1 MFASYRSPNSLSK
14 KMMRVIF
21 SIYLFVTCL
30 ITSMQFL
37 TEYLKTQDSISDE
50 LKQLQETVQGPVST
64 SLWQYDQTQLD
75 VLVDGLI
82 KMPVIEGVDVFD
94 KHGKSMISK
103 RSYTQASLP
112 LSIFETKSKLYWT
125 LNGTRVFLGTLV
137 LYSSSE
143 VVLDRVLF
151 GFFLIAITAMIKLS
165 ILFGLFIWAFDRY
178 LARPL
183 KELMQQVNE
192 VQSSKNT
199 RKRINLSHIENNE
212 LSQLQDHMNT
222 MLFSMER
229 DRERLLEDEKSK
241 RDWLEEA
248 VTKRTKDLQ
257 VLNEKLKTLATR
269 DSLTGTLNRGSFFNT
284 ANHLLEL
291 SQRQKLPA
299 SFILI
304 DLDYFK
310 NINDTYGHFV
320 GDKVLIHFTDTV
332 QSMIRESDL
341 IGRVGGEEFALF
353 LPNTGLDNAFK
364 LANKIRKAVVD
375 STLEVDGE
383 TVMYTVSLGVA
394 SSELK
399 DCSVIELFKV
409 ADLKLYC
416 AKDKGRD
423 RVEK

>member
-1 MFASYRSPNSLSK
+1 
-14 KMMRVIF
+14 
-21 SIYLFVTCL
+21 
-30 ITSMQFL
+30 MQFL
-37 TEYLKTQDSISDE
+37 TEYLKTQDSISYE

-64 SLWQYDQTQLD
+64 SLWQYDQTQLG
-75 VLVDGLI
+75 VLVDGLV

-112 LSIFETKSKLYWT
+112 LSIFETKSELYWT

-143 VVLDRVLF
+143 VVLNRVLF

-269 DSLTGTLNRGSFFNT
+269 DSLTGTLNRGSFFDT

-341 IGRVGGEEFALF
+341 VGRVGGEEFALF

-383 TVMYTVSLGVA
+383 TVIYTVSQGVA

>member
-1 MFASYRSPNSLSK
+1 
-14 KMMRVIF
+14 
-21 SIYLFVTCL
+21 
-30 ITSMQFL
+30 MQFL
-37 TEYLKTQDSISDE
+37 TEYLKTQNSISYE

-64 SLWQYDQTQLD
+64 SLWQYDQTQLG
-75 VLVDGLI
+75 VLVDGLV

-112 LSIFETKSKLYWT
+112 LSIFETKSELYWT

-269 DSLTGTLNRGSFFNT
+269 DSLTGTLNRGSFFDT

-364 LANKIRKAVVD
+364 LASKIRKAVVD

-383 TVMYTVSLGVA
+383 TVIYTVSQGVA

>member
-1 MFASYRSPNSLSK
+1 
-14 KMMRVIF
+14 
-21 SIYLFVTCL
+21 
-30 ITSMQFL
+30 MQFL
-37 TEYLKTQDSISDE
+37 TEYLKTQNSISYE

-64 SLWQYDQTQLD
+64 SLWQYDQTQLG

-112 LSIFETKSKLYWT
+112 LSIFETKSELYWT
-125 LNGTRVFLGTLV
+125 LNGKRIFLGTLV

-269 DSLTGTLNRGSFFNT
+269 DSLTGTLNRGSFFDT

-320 GDKVLIHFTDTV
+320 GDKVLIHFTDTA

-383 TVMYTVSLGVA
+383 TVIYTVSQGVA

>member
-1 MFASYRSPNSLSK
+1 
-14 KMMRVIF
+14 
-21 SIYLFVTCL
+21 
-30 ITSMQFL
+30 MQFL
-37 TEYLKTQDSISDE
+37 TEYLKTQNSISYE

-64 SLWQYDQTQLD
+64 SLWQYDQTQLG

-112 LSIFETKSKLYWT
+112 LSIFETKSELYWT

-192 VQSSKNT
+192 VQSSKNV

-269 DSLTGTLNRGSFFNT
+269 DSLTGTLNRGSFFDT

-364 LANKIRKAVVD
+364 LASKIRKAVVD

-383 TVMYTVSLGVA
+383 TVIYTVSQGVA

>member
-1 MFASYRSPNSLSK
+1 
-14 KMMRVIF
+14 
-21 SIYLFVTCL
+21 
-30 ITSMQFL
+30 MQFL
-37 TEYLKTQDSISDE
+37 TEYLKTQNSISYE

-64 SLWQYDQTQLD
+64 SLWQYDQTQLG
-75 VLVDGLI
+75 VLVDGLV

-269 DSLTGTLNRGSFFNT
+269 DSLTGTLNRGSFFDT

-364 LANKIRKAVVD
+364 LASKIRKAVVD

-383 TVMYTVSLGVA
+383 TVIYTVSQGVA

>member
-1 MFASYRSPNSLSK
+1 
-14 KMMRVIF
+14 
-21 SIYLFVTCL
+21 
-30 ITSMQFL
+30 MQFL
-37 TEYLKTQDSISDE
+37 TEYLKTQDSISYE

-64 SLWQYDQTQLD
+64 SLWQYDQTQLG

-112 LSIFETKSKLYWT
+112 LSIFETKSELYWT
-125 LNGTRVFLGTLV
+125 LNGKRIFLGTLV

-269 DSLTGTLNRGSFFNT
+269 DSLTGTLNRGSFFDT

-375 STLEVDGE
+375 STLEVDSE
-383 TVMYTVSLGVA
+383 TVIYTVSQGVA

-399 DCSVIELFKV
+399 DCSVTELFKV

>member
-37 TEYLKTQDSISDE
+37 TEYLKTQNSISYE

-64 SLWQYDQTQLD
+64 SLWQYDQTQLG

-112 LSIFETKSKLYWT
+112 LSIFETKSELYWT

-192 VQSSKNT
+192 VQSSKNV

-269 DSLTGTLNRGSFFNT
+269 DSLTGILNRGSF
-284 ANHLLEL
+284 
-291 SQRQKLPA
+291 
-299 SFILI
+299 
-304 DLDYFK
+304 
-310 NINDTYGHFV
+310 
-320 GDKVLIHFTDTV
+320 
-332 QSMIRESDL
+332 
-341 IGRVGGEEFALF
+341 
-353 LPNTGLDNAFK
+353 
-364 LANKIRKAVVD
+364 
-375 STLEVDGE
+375 
-383 TVMYTVSLGVA
+383 
-394 SSELK
+394 
-399 DCSVIELFKV
+399 
-409 ADLKLYC
+409 
-416 AKDKGRD
+416 
-423 RVEK
+423 

>member
-1 MFASYRSPNSLSK
+1 
-14 KMMRVIF
+14 
-21 SIYLFVTCL
+21 
-30 ITSMQFL
+30 MQFL
-37 TEYLKTQDSISDE
+37 TEYLKTQDSISYE

-64 SLWQYDQTQLD
+64 SLWQYDQTQLG
-75 VLVDGLI
+75 VLVDGLV

-112 LSIFETKSKLYWT
+112 LSIFETKSELYWT

-269 DSLTGTLNRGSFFNT
+269 DSLTGTLNRGSFFDT

-332 QSMIRESDL
+332 KSMIRESDL

-383 TVMYTVSLGVA
+383 TVIYTVSIGVA
-394 SSELK
+394 SSGLK
-399 DCSVIELFKV
+399 DCSVTELFKV

>member
-1 MFASYRSPNSLSK
+1 
-14 KMMRVIF
+14 
-21 SIYLFVTCL
+21 
-30 ITSMQFL
+30 MQFL
-37 TEYLKTQDSISDE
+37 TEYLKTQNSISYE

-64 SLWQYDQTQLD
+64 SLWQYDQTQLG

-112 LSIFETKSKLYWT
+112 LSIFETKSELYWT
-125 LNGTRVFLGTLV
+125 LNGKRIFLGTLV

-269 DSLTGTLNRGSFFNT
+269 DSLTGTLNRGSFFDT

-364 LANKIRKAVVD
+364 LASKIRKAVVD

-383 TVMYTVSLGVA
+383 TVIYTVSQGVA

-399 DCSVIELFKV
+399 DCSVTELFKV

>member
-1 MFASYRSPNSLSK
+1 
-14 KMMRVIF
+14 
-21 SIYLFVTCL
+21 
-30 ITSMQFL
+30 MQFL
-37 TEYLKTQDSISDE
+37 TEYLKTQNSISYE

-64 SLWQYDQTQLD
+64 SLWQYDQTQLG

-112 LSIFETKSKLYWT
+112 LSIFETKSELYWT
-125 LNGTRVFLGTLV
+125 LNGKRIFLGTLV

-269 DSLTGTLNRGSFFNT
+269 DSLTGTLNRGSFFDT

-383 TVMYTVSLGVA
+383 TVIYTVSQGVA

>member
-1 MFASYRSPNSLSK
+1 
-14 KMMRVIF
+14 
-21 SIYLFVTCL
+21 
-30 ITSMQFL
+30 MQFL
-37 TEYLKTQDSISDE
+37 TEYLKTQDSISYE

-64 SLWQYDQTQLD
+64 SLWQYDQTQLG
-75 VLVDGLI
+75 VLVDGLV

-94 KHGKSMISK
+94 KHGNSMISK

-112 LSIFETKSKLYWT
+112 LSIFETKSELYWT

-269 DSLTGTLNRGSFFNT
+269 DSLTGTLNRGSFFDT

-320 GDKVLIHFTDTV
+320 GK
-332 QSMIRESDL
+332 S
-341 IGRVGGEEFALF
+341 
-353 LPNTGLDNAFK
+353 
-364 LANKIRKAVVD
+364 VV
-375 STLEVDGE
+375 
-383 TVMYTVSLGVA
+383 
-394 SSELK
+394 
-399 DCSVIELFKV
+399 
-409 ADLKLYC
+409 
-416 AKDKGRD
+416 
-423 RVEK
+423 